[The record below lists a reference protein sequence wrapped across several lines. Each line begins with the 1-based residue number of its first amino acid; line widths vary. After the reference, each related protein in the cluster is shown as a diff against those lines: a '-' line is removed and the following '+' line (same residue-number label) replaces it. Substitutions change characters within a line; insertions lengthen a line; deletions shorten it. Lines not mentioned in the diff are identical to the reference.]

1 MCMFDKLQLTFNFK
15 SRVSREVFQNNNEW
29 QLTCPFWTKMPPQ
42 FWVTRYFR
50 KTNILNN
57 ENTILICKK
66 QTYQSS
72 VSIFWSRMCLQML
85 KLVTQSIAS
94 TSSPQ
99 RETRIRVS
107 RVFQVQPIVQVA
119 FDCILFGKPSLTN
132 S

>member
-1 MCMFDKLQLTFNFK
+1 MCMFDKLHLTFNFK
-15 SRVSREVFQNNNEW
+15 SKVSREVFQNNNEW
-29 QLTCPFWTKMPPQ
+29 QLTYPFWTKMPPQ

-72 VSIFWSRMCLQML
+72 VSISWSRMCLQML

>member
-1 MCMFDKLQLTFNFK
+1 MCMFDKLHLTFNFK